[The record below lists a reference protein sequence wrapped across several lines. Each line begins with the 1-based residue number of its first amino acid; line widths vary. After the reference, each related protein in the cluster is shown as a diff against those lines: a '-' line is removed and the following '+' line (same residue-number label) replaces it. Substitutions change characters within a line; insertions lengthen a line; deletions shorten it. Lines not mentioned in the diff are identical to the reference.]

1 MNGRTIIIGG
11 VGASLVLAMWE
22 MVVEA
27 LAPGGAGF
35 FGPPVAIG
43 ATIVRDLQGSVNP
56 IPIQPLALVLGLAGH
71 MMNSVVLAAIF
82 GAIVARSS
90 LGTAGL
96 VGGGIVWGGAI
107 FLAMWYAILPAVDP
121 LMLNLNG
128 PAFLLGHVMWGA
140 ALGLL
145 WAAVRPASEAGFLRE
160 A

>member
-11 VGASLVLAMWE
+11 IVASLVLAMWE

-27 LAPGGAGF
+27 LIPGGAGF

-43 ATIVRDLQGSVNP
+43 ATIVRDLQGSANP
-56 IPIQPLALVLGLAGH
+56 LPVEPLALVLGLAGH

-82 GAIVARSS
+82 GALVARSS
-90 LGTAGL
+90 LGTVGL
-96 VGGGIVWGGAI
+96 VVGGIVWGGAI
-107 FLAMWYAILPAVDP
+107 FLAMWYAILPAIDS

-145 WAAVRPASEAGFLRE
+145 WAAVRPAREAGSLR
-160 A
+160 AA